1 MLTVSQVHFTASLCS
16 PLPPPSL
23 PPPLGNSSFQSWT
36 YYINYTK
43 LGSST
48 SVQSVNTSSLSLTL
62 TDLLPDS
69 LYEFTVSA
77 AGPGGEVVNPSTFI
91 LQTKMEGNCIVLHI
105 LRVSAIPTESLPTL

>member
-1 MLTVSQVHFTASLCS
+1 MKFSQVQFTLSLPPS
-16 PLPPPSL
+16 PLPPSL
-23 PPPLGNSSFQSWT
+23 PSSLGNSSFQSWT
-36 YYINYTK
+36 YYINYTE

-69 LYEFTVSA
+69 LYEFTISA

-91 LQTKMEGNCIVLHI
+91 LQTKMEGTG
-105 LRVSAIPTESLPTL
+105 AIKYEVYSFLDYASN